1 MSEVAYRLGAHAL
14 AAAEV
19 VLVQTLCRL
28 YRHGREP
35 FPWVF
40 ATTAPYDAVLV
51 DATDAQALQWA
62 RSRNIRAVLRLTGMQ
77 APRAPDALV
86 RPIRAEHLREALRA
100 LERSWSVPA
109 PPAMARNGGP
119 APAPA
124 SGMAEGQAAGP
135 GAVRLKLRRWPPE
148 ALLRRDAGRVRMAT
162 ALSRR
167 AFSVAELAAISGQP
181 ESDCR
186 LFMRLLQS
194 AGLADAE
201 HPAAPTPPRPTEA
214 ASTFSGG
221 RLRGLITGIRRHLG
235 IGARQTRG
243 VM

>member
-1 MSEVAYRLGAHAL
+1 MSEVAYRLGVHAL

-28 YRHGREP
+28 YQHDREP

-51 DATDAQALQWA
+51 DATNAQALQWA
-62 RSRNIRAVLRLTGMQ
+62 RSHGIRAVLRLTGMQ
-77 APRAPDALV
+77 APRAPDALS
-86 RPIRAEHLREALRA
+86 RPIRAEHLRDALRA

-109 PPAMARNGGP
+109 PPAVARKGGP

-124 SGMAEGQAAGP
+124 SGAAEGQSAGA

-148 ALLRRDAGRVRMAT
+148 TLLRRDAGRVRMAT

-167 AFSVAELAAISGQP
+167 AFNAAELAAISGQP
-181 ESDCR
+181 ESDCQ
-186 LFMRLLQS
+186 LFMHLLQS
-194 AGLADAE
+194 TGLADAV
-201 HPAAPTPPRPTEA
+201 HPAAPTPPRTAQA
-214 ASTFSGG
+214 ATPLSGG

-235 IGARQTRG
+235 IGARQTQG
-243 VM
+243 VV